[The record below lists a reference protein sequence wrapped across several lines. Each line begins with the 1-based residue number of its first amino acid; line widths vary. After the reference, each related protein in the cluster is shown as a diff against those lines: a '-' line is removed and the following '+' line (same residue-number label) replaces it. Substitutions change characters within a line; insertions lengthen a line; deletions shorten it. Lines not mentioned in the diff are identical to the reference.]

1 MGELMKNSFIDELS
15 DKLCFTSDI
24 HLALNE
30 NDIHQFHCKFFQP
43 MDIFAHNLSELQL
56 LLTLMIV
63 TTIAFIYNIQHCTSQ
78 LNGVDFAGA
87 VLSTSDFQCLQQEG
101 YDFIIA
107 RAWHSY
113 GAFDSDSV
121 SNLENAQSAGYT
133 SSATEVYMF
142 PCASSAASAKQQM
155 QSMIDS
161 LSSSGVEYGAVWLDI
176 EDNPDSDC
184 SWENNDIDTNCD
196 IIIALGNTTA
206 ENGINIGVYSSYYE
220 WGNVFFG
227 DYTACS
233 QPAEYGWKVWYA
245 DYDDQE
251 NFDDFKAFG
260 GWSSPI
266 MKQYEGDA
274 SVCGLDVDL
283 NWIP

>member
-1 MGELMKNSFIDELS
+1 MSF
-15 DKLCFTSDI
+15 F
-24 HLALNE
+24 
-30 NDIHQFHCKFFQP
+30 
-43 MDIFAHNLSELQL
+43 NLSNSNQL
-56 LLTLMIV
+56 FVSILI
-63 TTIAFIYNIQHCTSQ
+63 TTIAFYNIDQCRSQ
-78 LNGVDFAGA
+78 VNGVDFGGS
-87 VLSTSDFQCLQQEG
+87 VISTTDFQCLKQSG

-113 GAFDSDSV
+113 GAFDTDSIT
-121 SNLENAQSAGYT
+121 NLQNAQSAGYT

-142 PCASSAASAKQQM
+142 PCASSATSAKEQM

-161 LSSSGVEYGAVWLDI
+161 LSNGGVEYGAIWLDI
-176 EDNPDSDC
+176 EENPDSDC
-184 SWENNDIDTNCD
+184 SWTNNDIDTNCD

-220 WGNVFFG
+220 WGNVFSG

-233 QPAEYGWKVWYA
+233 QPAKYGWKVWYA
-245 DYDDQE
+245 DYDDEQ

-260 GWSSPI
+260 GWTSPI
-266 MKQYEGDA
+266 AKQYEGDA
-274 SVCGLDVDL
+274 SVCGVDVDL